1 MVMDIMQIIK
11 KAFLEG
17 YATSDISA
25 QTIFVCIC
33 CTMLISAY
41 IFGIYRIINR
51 NSFYNRGFNLSLIG
65 ISVVT
70 AAVILT
76 IQSNIVVS
84 LGMVGALSI
93 VRFRTAIK
101 DPMDLMFLFWS
112 ISVGIICGAGFAL
125 IAVVSSLGMTVVIL
139 LFSVLPGTK
148 GNLVLV
154 VNATAYSCEA
164 EILRVVK
171 KNCRYLKV
179 RARNAGQNSLNMA
192 IEIKVQDQAALIGAL
207 MKAEGVTSVSLVE
220 HEGEVTV

>member
-1 MVMDIMQIIK
+1 MELIQTIK

-17 YATSDISA
+17 YATSDIGML
-25 QTIFVCIC
+25 TIFICIF

-41 IFGIYRIINR
+41 IFLVYKKINK
-51 NSFYNRGFNLSLIG
+51 NSFYNQGFNLSLVG

-101 DPMDLMFLFWS
+101 DPMDLVFLFWS
-112 ISVGIICGAGFAL
+112 ISVGIICGAGFAM
-125 IAVVSSLGMTVVIL
+125 IAVIASLGITVVIVV
-139 LFSVLPGTK
+139 FHMLPSAK

-154 VNATAYSCEA
+154 VNADSYACEA
-164 EILRVVK
+164 AIMKVVDE
-171 KNCRYLKV
+171 CCAYAKV
-179 RARNAGQNSLNMA
+179 RARNVSKNSLNMA
-192 IEIKVQDQAALIGAL
+192 VEVKVQDQAALIQRL
-207 MKAEGVTSVSLVE
+207 VETEGVNSASLVE

>member
-1 MVMDIMQIIK
+1 MEFIDTIK

-17 YATSDISA
+17 YATSDIGIS
-25 QTIFVCIC
+25 TIFICIF
-33 CTMLISAY
+33 CTILISAY
-41 IFGIYRIINR
+41 IFMVYKKINK
-51 NSFYNRGFNLSLIG
+51 NAFYNRGFNLSLIG

-101 DPMDLMFLFWS
+101 DPMDLVFLFWS
-112 ISVGIICGAGFAL
+112 ISVGIICGAGFAM
-125 IAVVSSLGMTVVIL
+125 IAVIASLGMTVVIV
-139 LFSVLPGTK
+139 LFNMLPSAK

-154 VNATAYSCEA
+154 VNADSYEREAKIMKTVEKGCAYA
-164 EILRVVK
+164 
-171 KNCRYLKV
+171 KV
-179 RARNAGQNSLNMA
+179 RARNVSKTSLNMA
-192 IEIKVQDQAALIGAL
+192 IEVKVDDQAALIRNL
-207 MKAEGVTSVSLVE
+207 VEIEGLCSASLVE